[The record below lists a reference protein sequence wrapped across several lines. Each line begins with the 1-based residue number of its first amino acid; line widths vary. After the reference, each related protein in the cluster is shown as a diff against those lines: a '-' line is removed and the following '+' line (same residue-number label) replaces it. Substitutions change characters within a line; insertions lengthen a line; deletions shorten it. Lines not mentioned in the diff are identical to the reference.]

1 MFLGRH
7 SLGEGGY
14 TAQQV
19 FRVFCAF
26 RGLFFNVEAR
36 NRPLRGFATLGEAN
50 TPSEASAERRKVR
63 RGGGLHLWS
72 SSGGVMARQLWVE
85 AAHMALWGFARAVP
99 A

>member
-1 MFLGRH
+1 MF
-7 SLGEGGY
+7 Y

-26 RGLFFNVEAR
+26 RGLFFNAEAQ
-36 NRPLRGFATLGEAN
+36 
-50 TPSEASAERRKVR
+50 RRKVR